1 MKITYS
7 LAEALTILTERAK
20 AFNHIQDLSVEV
32 TYPQGPIGAQDTNT
46 TDQHPLEAY
55 AAVVREYGSSRF
67 NTNKIAAIKSIR
79 TRIRGLGLVDAKYV
93 IESDPALV
101 LVYFSR
107 SNTLNGI
114 SNLTNR

>member
-7 LAEALTILTERAK
+7 IVEALTILTERAK
-20 AFNHIQDLSVEV
+20 ALNQIQDLSVDV
-32 TYPQGPIGAQDTNT
+32 AYPQNPIGAQDTNT

-55 AAVVREYGSSRF
+55 AVVVREYGGSRF

-79 TRIRGLGLVDAKYV
+79 SRVRGLGLADAKCV

-101 LVYFSR
+101 LSHFSR
-107 SNTLNGI
+107 SNTLSGI
-114 SNLTNR
+114 DVTYR